1 MDAVKCDVCP
11 NHCNLTPG
19 QIGKCHVRRNSDN
32 KIVCDNYGQLTSM
45 ALDPIEKKPLYH
57 FYPGH
62 SILSVGSYGCN
73 LRCSFCQ
80 NYEIS
85 MSEAGNVQTMFVTP
99 EELAQKAE
107 QLQSH
112 NNIGVAFTYN
122 EPLIGYEYVR
132 DTARIVQ
139 SMGMKN
145 VVVTNGT
152 AKPWVLEELLPY
164 VDAMNIDLKGFSEEF
179 YQMIGGDFETVK
191 EFIRIASARCHIEL
205 TTLIIPNENDSLEQM
220 QEEAAW
226 IASVDSEIVLHISR
240 FFPRYHMQDRGATS
254 VARMQELAE
263 VAKKKLKYVYLGNC

>member
-11 NHCNLTPG
+11 NHCNLSPG
-19 QIGKCHVRRNSDN
+19 QIGKCHARRNDDN
-32 KIVCDNYGQLTSM
+32 KIVCDNYGKLTSM

-80 NYEIS
+80 NHEIS

-107 QLQSH
+107 QLKNR
-112 NNIGVAFTYN
+112 NNVGVAFTYN

-132 DTARIVQ
+132 DTARIVHAK
-139 SMGMKN
+139 GMKN

-152 AKPWVLEELLPY
+152 AKSWVLEELLPY

-191 EFIRIASARCHIEL
+191 EFIQVASARCHVEL

-240 FFPRYHMQDRGATS
+240 FFPRYHMQDREATS
-254 VARMQELAE
+254 VARMRELAE
-263 VAKKKLKYVYLGNC
+263 IAKKQLKYVYLGNC